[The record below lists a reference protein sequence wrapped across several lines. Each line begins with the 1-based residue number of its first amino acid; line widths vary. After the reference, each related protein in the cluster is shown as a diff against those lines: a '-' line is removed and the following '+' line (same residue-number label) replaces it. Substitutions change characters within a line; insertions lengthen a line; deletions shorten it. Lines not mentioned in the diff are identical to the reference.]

1 MAEKKLNRQNSV
13 ARGSKKSGSHLMD
26 TSDTSEWDSED
37 PENVTLNKS
46 LAVLSESGNVE
57 NGNGI
62 VTQVDEDDMD
72 AFLVD

>member
-1 MAEKKLNRQNSV
+1 
-13 ARGSKKSGSHLMD
+13 MD